1 MNTLVNFFKQNI
13 VILLVILI
21 LGNAYYFVNT
31 KENTSRYVGTLKIK
45 TSSLVYDR
53 LNDLMNEIISS
64 NNQKSNSPTINYKSY
79 RNEQYYIFEIFI
91 ESADSSKILQTAPLI
106 SETIKTD
113 TIIKMYYFEKLSAL
127 SKIIDAQQKFNT
139 STDSLITKGK
149 FSADIKNDLEYKKLF
164 MELNTFNINLAKTNL
179 LREFEIYPFSG
190 KNIVFEKSSRLKE
203 WIKINIVLFILA
215 IFGTIIYRQLKS

>member
-1 MNTLVNFFKQNI
+1 MNTLINFFKQNI

-21 LGNAYYFVNT
+21 LGNVYYFVNT
-31 KENTSRYVGTLKIK
+31 KENNNRYVGTLKIK

-64 NNQKSNSPTINYKSY
+64 NSRDKNSPAINYKSY

-91 ESADSSKILQTAPLI
+91 ESPDSSKILQTAPLI

-127 SKIIDAQQKFNT
+127 SKIIDAQQKFNN
-139 STDSLITKGK
+139 STDSSYLC
-149 FSADIKNDLEYKKLF
+149 N
-164 MELNTFNINLAKTNL
+164 
-179 LREFEIYPFSG
+179 
-190 KNIVFEKSSRLKE
+190 
-203 WIKINIVLFILA
+203 
-215 IFGTIIYRQLKS
+215 